1 MLPSNLTLKQMLIF
15 VKVVECG
22 GLTEAAL
29 KINLTP
35 SAVSKSLALL
45 EESLETKLLQR
56 TTRSVFLTDDGK
68 LLYQKFSETLSALAS
83 TIDNLSSD
91 LAAPK
96 GLLRVSTPVAFGAR
110 HLMPIFSAYRQR
122 YPHVS
127 LQLDVTDKQ
136 VNLND
141 GDCDVA
147 LRIARNAPD
156 SYQVTPIATMHWFF
170 CASPDY
176 LAAAGTP
183 ACIHDLKDH
192 TCLLYPNIDETWH
205 AFNSEGGKQLITYG
219 EILIKANSSL
229 VLLEAALEGL
239 GVAYLPSYLMDIHV
253 KSGRLVPLFRNITP
267 DMSRK
272 LLALHLPGRGR
283 NSAIHSFVAFLS
295 EWASPTAPWDS
306 WLSGYPQLLEC

>member
-1 MLPSNLTLKQMLIF
+1 MIIF

-22 GLTEAAL
+22 GLTEAAQ

-45 EESLETKLLQR
+45 EDSLDTKLLQR
-56 TTRSVFLTDDGK
+56 TTRSVFLTDEGK
-68 LLYQKFSETLSALAS
+68 LLYQQFNETISALET
-83 TIDNLSSD
+83 TIDSLCSD
-91 LAAPK
+91 RVTPK
-96 GLLRVSTPVAFGAR
+96 GVIRVSTPVAFGAR
-110 HLMPIFSAYRQR
+110 HLMPIFSAYRRR
-122 YPHVS
+122 YPKVS

-147 LRIARNAPD
+147 LRIARRAPEN
-156 SYQVTPIATMHWFF
+156 YQATPVATMHWFF

-183 ACIHDLKDH
+183 SCIHDLKNH
-192 TCLLYPNIDETWH
+192 ACLLYPDIDETWH
-205 AFNSEGGKQLITYG
+205 AYTSEGEKKLISYG

-239 GVAYLPSYLMDIHV
+239 GVAYLPSYLMDTHV
-253 KSGRLVPLFRNITP
+253 KTGRLVPLFRNITP
-267 DMSRK
+267 EMSRR
-272 LLALHLPGRGR
+272 LLALHLPDRGR
-283 NSAIHSFVAFLS
+283 NSAIHSFVTFLS
-295 EWASPTAPWDS
+295 EWATPTAPWDS
-306 WLSGYPQLLEC
+306 WMADYPELLDCWKG